1 VGIVTIPFL
10 FEGEKKIIQA
20 LDGVEQISKHVD
32 ALLNSKL
39 IAANHSVEEIAELIG
54 ADSLGYLSL
63 SDVEKLADQTAPGFC
78 TACFGGEYATS
89 IPSGGKDRFE
99 KKISEN
105 EEDSHA

>member
-1 VGIVTIPFL
+1 MRISAPPFVAACYY
-10 FEGEKKIIQA
+10 GTDI
-20 LDGVEQISKHVD
+20 DD
-32 ALLNSKL
+32 NSKL
-39 IAANHSVEEIAELIG
+39 IAANHTVDEIAELIG

-63 SDVEKLADQTAPGFC
+63 SDVEKLADQTASGFC